1 MYWFFRNILWVVLRI
16 IFRIEVKGKEN
27 INTREKLIICS
38 NHISILDPLIL
49 AITYNRQI
57 HFMAKKELFEI
68 PIIGKLFYKV
78 GAFPVDRKKADLKSI
93 KQSLKILKEDKVLG
107 IFPEGTRVNTIDKNN
122 VKDGIGMMA
131 NRANSDIL
139 PVHIETE
146 YKIFRKVKVT
156 YKPIVKIDKFLEVP
170 KELKNRTITL
180 AAYNEIYDLS
190 E

>member
-1 MYWFFRNILWVVLRI
+1 MYWFFRNILWVLLRI
-16 IFRIEVKGKEN
+16 IFRIEIHGKEN
-27 INTREKLIICS
+27 MNTNGKLIICS
-38 NHISILDPLIL
+38 NHISLLDPLIL

-68 PIIGKLFYKV
+68 PIVGKLFYKV

-107 IFPEGTRVNTIDKNN
+107 IFPEGTRVKTIDTNN

-131 NRANSDIL
+131 NRANADIL
-139 PVHIETE
+139 PVHIETN
-146 YKIFRKVKVT
+146 YKLFRKVKVS
-156 YKPIVKIDKFLEVP
+156 YKPVVKIDTFSEIP
-170 KELKNRTITL
+170 KEEKNRTITL